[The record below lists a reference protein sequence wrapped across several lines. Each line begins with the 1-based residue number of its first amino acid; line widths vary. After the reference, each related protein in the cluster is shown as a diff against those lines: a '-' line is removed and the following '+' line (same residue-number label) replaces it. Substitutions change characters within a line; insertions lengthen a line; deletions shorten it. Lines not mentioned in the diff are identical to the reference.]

1 MFFVLEDKRTSSAPF
16 AQCRVAALLCVV
28 RFLLSNKKSF
38 GRGGHSFNGRGQSAR
53 AEQVWQMVCE
63 CTLVPPGH

>member
-1 MFFVLEDKRTSSAPF
+1 
-16 AQCRVAALLCVV
+16 VAALLCVV

-53 AEQVWQMVCE
+53 AEQVWQMACE